1 MQLAAQPKQTGESTA
16 NSFSKVSFHKPIQEA
31 DSLKSSIKSIDATS
45 QQALAQIKRGGETAA
60 VAINKMA
67 IAANPSNGSPIA
79 NPIVMPS
86 INVILT
92 SYIFANI

>member
-1 MQLAAQPKQTGESTA
+1 MSGISIPVDTESTAARKDLDRLNVSLKQLAAQSKQTGESTA

-60 VAINKMA
+60 VAIN
-67 IAANPSNGSPIA
+67 
-79 NPIVMPS
+79 
-86 INVILT
+86 
-92 SYIFANI
+92 